1 MIAPIIRILLRY
13 VVGGLMMGSIAMGEQ
28 FAADPDIV
36 ITLSAVVGL
45 AVEGFWIASRKLGWN
60 R

>member
-1 MIAPIIRILLRY
+1 MIAPIIRIVLRY
-13 VVGGLMMGSIAMGEQ
+13 IVGGLMMGSITMGEQ

-36 ITLSAVVGL
+36 ITLSAVVSL
-45 AVEGFWIASRKLGWN
+45 AVEGFWIASRRLGWN

>member
-1 MIAPIIRILLRY
+1 MIAPIIRIVLRY

>member
-1 MIAPIIRILLRY
+1 MIAPVIRIVLRY
-13 VVGGLMMGSIAMGEQ
+13 IVGGLMMGSIAMGEQ

-36 ITLSAVVGL
+36 ITLSAVVSL

>member
-1 MIAPIIRILLRY
+1 MIAPIIRIVLRY

-36 ITLSAVVGL
+36 ITLSAAVGVV
-45 AVEGFWIASRKLGWN
+45 VEGFWIASRKLGWN